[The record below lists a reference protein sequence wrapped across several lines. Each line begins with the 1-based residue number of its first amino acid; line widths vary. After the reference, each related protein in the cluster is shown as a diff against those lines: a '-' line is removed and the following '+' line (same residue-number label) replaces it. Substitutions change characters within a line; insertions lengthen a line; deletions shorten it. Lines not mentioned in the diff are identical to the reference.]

1 MGSSTAGRKLFRRP
15 GGRHVLV
22 TVLVAVA
29 VLAYLVLLPSDE
41 VAPVPGSPCR
51 ADGPARTDPLLAPDL
66 DGDGFGELVYE
77 DAREPDGFQ
86 VVVVPGSARG
96 PDAARATVLDRD
108 DLGVPDSV
116 QSIDDTWRPTVADL
130 DGDGH
135 LDLVVSGAAQVV
147 WGGPDGPRADGPHGR
162 VPLPGGP
169 YADAPVAG
177 DVDGDGHLDLVAYRF
192 TAENP
197 GLVVLKGP
205 FERSGAPADTVEIP
219 TPVNKA
225 ASPALLL
232 GDADGDR
239 AADLAVYDSPWDPP
253 LLLTG
258 GADTPSGLSDK
269 PQRLPAGE
277 SVAFGDFDGDG
288 RRDIAVGQS
297 FVDPYDEEETPYRRG
312 QVRIAYGKE
321 PGTWVTVEG
330 GAPQEGFGTR
340 LGAGDFDGDGCDDLA
355 VQLTR
360 KKEAADA
367 RFAVLHG
374 GSDHGLASEPWR
386 TVRRTVAEPSAPV
399 DEGPVDG
406 SLFAAADWDGDGH
419 AELALAGGG
428 HWWFTDGT
436 DRDTASFPEPGRG
449 DTR

>member
-1 MGSSTAGRKLFRRP
+1 MGSSTAGRKLFRRAR
-15 GGRHVLV
+15 GRQVLV
-22 TVLVAVA
+22 TVPVAVA
-29 VLAYLVLLPSDE
+29 VLAYLALLPSEE

-51 ADGPARTDPLLAPDL
+51 AGGPARTDPLLAPDL

-77 DAREPDGFQ
+77 ESADPDGFQ

-96 PDAARATVLDRD
+96 PVVGRTTVLNREE
-108 DLGVPDSV
+108 LGVPDSV

-135 LDLVVSGAAQVV
+135 LDLVVSGDARVV
-147 WGGPDGPRADGPHGR
+147 WGGPDGPRADSPRGR
-162 VPLPGGP
+162 VPLPGAP
-169 YADAPVAG
+169 YHTVPVAG

-192 TAENP
+192 SAKNP
-197 GLVVLKGP
+197 ALVVLKGP
-205 FERSGAPADTVEIP
+205 FQRSGAPADTAEIP
-219 TPVNKA
+219 TPVNEA
-225 ASPALLL
+225 AFPALLL
-232 GDADGDR
+232 GDANGDR
-239 AADLAVYDSPWDPP
+239 AADLAVYDSPYDPP

-258 GADTPSGLSDK
+258 GADTPSGLSAE
-269 PQRLPAGE
+269 PERLPAGE

-297 FVDPYDEEETPYRRG
+297 FVDPYDDEETPYRRG
-312 QVRIAYGKE
+312 RLHLAYGKE
-321 PGTWVTVEG
+321 PGTWVTMEG
-330 GAPQEGFGTR
+330 GAPQEGFGTW
-340 LGAGDFDGDGCDDLA
+340 LAAGDFDGDGCDDLA

-374 GSDHGLASEPWR
+374 GSEHGLASEPWR
-386 TVRRTVAEPSAPV
+386 TFRRTVAEPSGPV

-406 SLFAAADWDGDGH
+406 SLFAAADWDGDGQ
-419 AELALAGGG
+419 AELALFGGG

-436 DRDTASFPEPGRG
+436 DRDKASFVEPGRAG
-449 DTR
+449 

>member
-1 MGSSTAGRKLFRRP
+1 MFRRAR
-15 GGRHVLV
+15 GRQVLV
-22 TVLVAVA
+22 TVPVAVA
-29 VLAYLVLLPSDE
+29 VLAYLALLPSEE

-51 ADGPARTDPLLAPDL
+51 ADGPVRTDPLLAPDL

-77 DAREPDGFQ
+77 ESADPDGFQ

-96 PDAARATVLDRD
+96 PVVGRTTVLNREE
-108 DLGVPDSV
+108 LGVPDSV

-135 LDLVVSGAAQVV
+135 LDLVVSGDARVV
-147 WGGPDGPRADGPHGR
+147 WGGPDGPRADSPRGR
-162 VPLPGGP
+162 VPLPGAP
-169 YADAPVAG
+169 YHTVPVAG

-192 TAENP
+192 SAKNP
-197 GLVVLKGP
+197 ALVVLKGP
-205 FERSGAPADTVEIP
+205 FQRSGAPADTAEIP
-219 TPVNKA
+219 TPVNEA
-225 ASPALLL
+225 AFPALLL
-232 GDADGDR
+232 GDANGDR
-239 AADLAVYDSPWDPP
+239 AADLAVYDSPYDPP

-258 GADTPSGLSDK
+258 GADTPSGLSAE
-269 PQRLPAGE
+269 PERLPAGE

-297 FVDPYDEEETPYRRG
+297 FVDPYDDEETPYRRG
-312 QVRIAYGKE
+312 RLHLAYGKE
-321 PGTWVTVEG
+321 PGTWVTMEG
-330 GAPQEGFGTR
+330 GAPQEGFGTW
-340 LGAGDFDGDGCDDLA
+340 LAAGDFDGDGCDDLA

-374 GSDHGLASEPWR
+374 GSEHGLASEPWR
-386 TVRRTVAEPSAPV
+386 TFRRTVAEPSGPV

-406 SLFAAADWDGDGH
+406 SLFAAADWDGDGQ
-419 AELALAGGG
+419 AELALFGGG

-436 DRDTASFPEPGRG
+436 DRDKVSFVEPGRAG
-449 DTR
+449 

>member
-1 MGSSTAGRKLFRRP
+1 M
-15 GGRHVLV
+15 
-22 TVLVAVA
+22 
-29 VLAYLVLLPSDE
+29 
-41 VAPVPGSPCR
+41 
-51 ADGPARTDPLLAPDL
+51 
-66 DGDGFGELVYE
+66 
-77 DAREPDGFQ
+77 
-86 VVVVPGSARG
+86 
-96 PDAARATVLDRD
+96 
-108 DLGVPDSV
+108 
-116 QSIDDTWRPTVADL
+116 
-130 DGDGH
+130 
-135 LDLVVSGAAQVV
+135 
-147 WGGPDGPRADGPHGR
+147 
-162 VPLPGGP
+162 
-169 YADAPVAG
+169 
-177 DVDGDGHLDLVAYRF
+177 
-192 TAENP
+192 
-197 GLVVLKGP
+197 
-205 FERSGAPADTVEIP
+205 EIP
-219 TPVNKA
+219 TPVNEA

-239 AADLAVYDSPWDPP
+239 AADLAVYDSPYDPP

-386 TVRRTVAEPSAPV
+386 TVRRTVAEPS
-399 DEGPVDG
+399 GPVD
-406 SLFAAADWDGDGH
+406 DGPRRR
-419 AELALAGGG
+419 LALRRRRLGRRRPRRTGPGGRRPLVVHRRDRPRHGVLPGAGPGG
-428 HWWFTDGT
+428 LRAVSDPAARCPACPRRAATRPRCGSGP
-436 DRDTASFPEPGRG
+436 RGSRCRGRG
-449 DTR
+449 TRRRR

>member
-15 GGRHVLV
+15 RGQRVLV
-22 TVLVAVA
+22 TVPVAVA
-29 VLAYLVLLPSDE
+29 VVAYLVLLPSGE
-41 VAPVPGSPCR
+41 VASVPGSPCR

-77 DAREPDGFQ
+77 DSQDPDDFQ

-96 PDAARATVLDRD
+96 PVSGRATVLNRD

-116 QSIDDTWRPTVADL
+116 QTIDATWRPTVADL

-135 LDLVVSGAAQVV
+135 LDLVVSGDARVV
-147 WGGPDGPRADGPHGR
+147 WGGPDGPRAGGPRGR
-162 VPLPGGP
+162 VPLPGRP
-169 YADAPVAG
+169 YHTVPAAG
-177 DVDGDGHLDLVAYRF
+177 DVDGDGHIDLVAYRF
-192 TAENP
+192 SAKNP
-197 GLVVLKGP
+197 ALVVLKGP
-205 FERSGAPADTVEIP
+205 FKRSGAPADTAETP
-219 TPVNKA
+219 TPVNEA
-225 ASPALLL
+225 AFPALLL

-239 AADLAVYDSPWDPP
+239 AADLAVYDSPYDPP

-258 GADTPSGLSDK
+258 GADTPSGLSAE
-269 PQRLPAGE
+269 PARLPAGE

-288 RRDIAVGQS
+288 RRDIAVGRS
-297 FVDPYDEEETPYRRG
+297 FVDPYDDEETPYRRG
-312 QVRIAYGKE
+312 QLRIAYGKE
-321 PGTWVTVEG
+321 PGTWVTMEG

-374 GSDHGLASEPWR
+374 GSEHGLASEPWR
-386 TVRRTVAEPSAPV
+386 TVRRTVAEPSGPV

-406 SLFAAADWDGDGH
+406 SLFAAADWDGDGR
-419 AELALAGGG
+419 AELALSGGG

-436 DRDTASFPEPGRG
+436 DRDKASFPKRGRG
-449 DTR
+449 ATP

>member
-1 MGSSTAGRKLFRRP
+1 MGSSTAGRKLFRRAR
-15 GGRHVLV
+15 GRQVLV
-22 TVLVAVA
+22 TVPVAVA
-29 VLAYLVLLPSDE
+29 VLAYLALLPSEE

-51 ADGPARTDPLLAPDL
+51 AGGPARTDPLLAPDL

-77 DAREPDGFQ
+77 ESADPDGFQ

-96 PDAARATVLDRD
+96 PVVGRTTVLNREE
-108 DLGVPDSV
+108 LGVPDSV

-135 LDLVVSGAAQVV
+135 LDLVVSGDARVV
-147 WGGPDGPRADGPHGR
+147 WGGPDGPRADSPRGR
-162 VPLPGGP
+162 VPLPGAP
-169 YADAPVAG
+169 YHTVPVAG

-192 TAENP
+192 SAKNP
-197 GLVVLKGP
+197 ALVVLKGP
-205 FERSGAPADTVEIP
+205 FQRSGAPADTAEIP
-219 TPVNKA
+219 TPVNEA
-225 ASPALLL
+225 AFPALLL
-232 GDADGDR
+232 GDANGDR
-239 AADLAVYDSPWDPP
+239 AADLAVYDSPYDPP

-258 GADTPSGLSDK
+258 GADTPSGLSAE
-269 PQRLPAGE
+269 PERLPAGE

-297 FVDPYDEEETPYRRG
+297 FVDPYDDEETPYRRG
-312 QVRIAYGKE
+312 RLHLAYGKE
-321 PGTWVTVEG
+321 PGTWVTMEG
-330 GAPQEGFGTR
+330 GAPQEGFGTW

-374 GSDHGLASEPWR
+374 GSEHGLASEPWR
-386 TVRRTVAEPSAPV
+386 TFRRTVAEPSGPV

-406 SLFAAADWDGDGH
+406 SLFAAADWDGDGQ
-419 AELALAGGG
+419 AELALFGGG

-436 DRDTASFPEPGRG
+436 DRDKVSFVEPGRAG
-449 DTR
+449 